1 MKTAVLTLAAVS
13 LLLVA
18 AGAQVQSATPGG
30 KASAANAA
38 RDYPGRPVRAVVPSV
53 PGGGSDI
60 SARIF
65 AAGLSE
71 ALNTT
76 FVVDNRGGAGGTL
89 GTHIVATAPAD
100 GYTVLM
106 GNIST
111 HGINPAVFKKLP
123 YDPIRDFAPV
133 SLFGTT
139 PNVLVVHP
147 SVPASSL
154 KEFIAYVKANPG
166 KLSYGSS
173 GVGGS
178 PHLSMALLTSMTGM
192 NLLHV
197 PYKGSGAVLTDL
209 LGGRVQVTSSSLISQ
224 LPYIKSGKLRA
235 LAVTSSKRNQQLPDV
250 PTVIESGVPGYEV
263 TIWYAMF
270 VPAGVPRPIIA
281 KLNSTIGKVLATP
294 ETKARLAKAGI
305 DAAPSTPEGLAAWVK
320 VEVEKWTR
328 AAKIANVVPE
338 S

>member
-1 MKTAVLTLAAVS
+1 MKTAVLTLATAS
-13 LLLVA
+13 LLLFA
-18 AGAQVQSATPGG
+18 AGAPVQSATGAG

-38 RDYPGRPVRAVVPSV
+38 RDYPSRPVRAVVPSV

-76 FVVDNRGGAGGTL
+76 FVVDNRGGAGGAL
-89 GTHIVATAPAD
+89 GTQIAAMAPAD

-106 GNIST
+106 GNIAT
-111 HGINPAVFKKLP
+111 HGINPAVLKNLP
-123 YDPIRDFAPV
+123 YHPIKDFAPV

-166 KLSYGSS
+166 KVSYGSS

-178 PHLSMALLTSMTGM
+178 PHLAMELLRSMTGM
-192 NLLHV
+192 EMLHV

-209 LGGRVQVTSSSLISQ
+209 LGGRVRVTSSSLTSQ
-224 LPYIKSGKLRA
+224 LPYVKSGKLRA
-235 LAVTSSKRNQQLPDV
+235 LAVTSRKRNQQLPDV
-250 PTVIESGVPGYEV
+250 PTVIEAGVPGYEV

-270 VPAGVPRPIIA
+270 VPAGVPRAIIA
-281 KLNSTIGKVLATP
+281 RLNSTIGKVLETP
-294 ETKARLAKAGI
+294 ETKARLTKAGI
-305 DAAPSTPEGLAAWVK
+305 DAVHSTPEGLAAWVK
-320 VEVEKWTR
+320 AEVEKWTR
-328 AAKIANVVPE
+328 AAKIAKVVP
-338 S
+338 